1 MTVQRFA
8 AQVRS
13 IEASIGERIVGQS
26 VMVRQIVLGLLNEGH
41 LLLEGVPGLGKT
53 ETLKA
58 LGEAIDLTFGRMQF
72 TPDLMPADIVGTQV
86 LEEDETGQRRFTFQP
101 GPVFANLVLADEI
114 NRATPKSQSAL
125 LEAMQERTVTVAGT
139 THRLP
144 RPFLVMATQ
153 NPIELEGTYPLPEAQ
168 LDRFLLKIQV
178 QPPDVD
184 LLASILIR
192 STLEQPR
199 PIPKAIDGAELRA
212 MMDFAENVPVAP
224 HLVNYIAAVVT
235 NTHPGIGAVGAVTK
249 YVRHGASPR
258 GAQAIMKLA
267 RTLALIDERTNV
279 AEQDIRWAIGP
290 ALRHRL
296 VLNYEATA
304 DGVTVS
310 DVLGEIEQTTPR
322 PGPKLRGVEQPGV
335 AEPGIER

>member
-1 MTVQRFA
+1 MTVDRFA
-8 AQVRS
+8 DLVQS
-13 IEASIGERIVGQS
+13 IEAAVGHRIVGQTL
-26 VMVRQIVLGLLNEGH
+26 MVRQIVLGLLNEGH
-41 LLLEGVPGLGKT
+41 ILLEGVPGLGKT

-58 LGEAIDLTFGRMQF
+58 LSEAIDLAFGRMQF

-86 LEEDETGQRRFTFQP
+86 LEENESGQRRFSFQS

-139 THRLP
+139 THPLP

-168 LDRFLLKIQV
+168 LDRFMLKIIV
-178 QPPDVD
+178 RPPDAD
-184 LLASILIR
+184 LLAQILVR
-192 STLEQPR
+192 STMERPAAIPR
-199 PIPKAIDGAELRA
+199 AVGPSELQA
-212 MMDFAENVPVAP
+212 MIDFAAAVPVAP
-224 HLVNYIAAVVT
+224 HLVNYIATLVS
-235 NTHPGIGAVGAVTK
+235 NTHPSAGAVGAVTK

-258 GAQAIMKLA
+258 GAQAIMKIA
-267 RTLALIDERTNV
+267 RTLALIDRRTNV

-304 DGVTVS
+304 DGVTV
-310 DVLGEIEQTTPR
+310 DQVLGEIEQGTPR
-322 PGPKLRGVEQPGV
+322 PGPDLRGVEQ
-335 AEPGIER
+335 